1 MSKIKIFNT
10 SAYSSYQIFTG
21 NKTRATG
28 AYETVKSTH
37 PGIYYT
43 SAHVIEYGSYLFLI
57 YVFFTLKYIIGKIIF
72 VSNSSNKRIRRTV

>member
-10 SAYSSYQIFTG
+10 SAYSSAMIIRRYIMP
-21 NKTRATG
+21 ATG
-28 AYETVKSTH
+28 AYETVNST
-37 PGIYYT
+37 PSGIYYT